1 MRLTT
6 RLLFVLTVLA
16 VARASPA
23 QGTTSPAAST
33 SRWNREA
40 AAGYLDQRMDE
51 WFARGD
57 KLETGTGR
65 TTCVSCHT
73 VIPYALARPALRRAM
88 HADAQTPQETR
99 LVDETSRRVQTYDS
113 HQLLYDFDEDKKDES
128 RGTEAV
134 LYALILASADAG
146 QARREPGDAIRRAMA
161 RLWQLQRPD
170 GAWAWL
176 DVGLEP
182 FESIDSAYMGA
193 AFAALAVGMTPA
205 LSSGPDA
212 RAGIEKLRNY
222 LRTNYPNQNLHNRIW
237 GLLAS
242 TSLDDGPIGAG
253 RDELER
259 LDRLVGDLQ
268 RRQRDDGGWSLEE
281 FGDWR
286 WNRATAPFQSPGA
299 RDLSL
304 AARSDGYATGLV
316 VYTLR
321 QTGLSVEHPMIK
333 KGLQWLRANQLP
345 VRDGDREW
353 LAWRA
358 HSLNYDRE
366 HGGSRG
372 EPWRRLFMSDA
383 ATAFASLALCASE

>member
-1 MRLTT
+1 MR
-6 RLLFVLTVLA
+6 
-16 VARASPA
+16 
-23 QGTTSPAAST
+23 
-33 SRWNREA
+33 
-40 AAGYLDQRMDE
+40 AG
-51 WFARGD
+51 
-57 KLETGTGR
+57 
-65 TTCVSCHT
+65 
-73 VIPYALARPALRRAM
+73 
-88 HADAQTPQETR
+88 AQTPQEAR

-134 LYALILASADAG
+134 LYALILAAADAG
-146 QARREPGDAIRRAMA
+146 QAPREPGDSTRRAMA
-161 RLWQLQRPD
+161 RLWQLQRAD
-170 GAWAWL
+170 GAWEWL

-182 FESIDSAYMGA
+182 FESIDSAYTGA

-222 LRTNYPNQNLHNRIW
+222 LRTNYPSQNLHNRIW

-242 TSLDDGPIGAG
+242 TSLDDGLIGAG
-253 RDELER
+253 RDELEK
-259 LDRLVGDLQ
+259 LDRLIGDLQ
-268 RRQRDDGGWSLEE
+268 RRQRDDGGWSLEGL
-281 FGDWR
+281 GDWR
-286 WNRATAPFQSPGA
+286 WNRATAPFESPGT

-304 AARSDGYATGLV
+304 AARSDGYATGLI

-321 QTGLSVEHPMIK
+321 QAGLSVEHPVVK
-333 KGLQWLRANQLP
+333 KGLQWLRADQLP
-345 VRDGDREW
+345 VRAGDREW
-353 LAWRA
+353 PAWRA